1 MMATNNTRSITTL
14 LVGMLFDPSVIDDVM
29 VTGIS
34 LDSRNIQADWLFLS
48 LATDDSLRL
57 KNLQQALSQGAVVVL
72 FENDQALTEDEVI
85 MMDKAEVP
93 AYKIN
98 NLSDKA
104 GEIAARF
111 YGHPS
116 LALTVIAVTGTN
128 GKTSVSQFIA
138 QALESLGQSC
148 GVIGTLG
155 VGQVNNLQSTGMT
168 TPDPVS
174 LQAVLA
180 DFCSQSIKYVVIEA
194 SSHALEQ
201 GRLNSVVIDV
211 AVLTNLSRDHLDYHQ
226 DMAEYATAKR
236 QLFDFDS
243 IKTAVVNS
251 ADEFGQVLTVDLL
264 KRSDISILTYS
275 SCIGEVTTF
284 SASNIKSLVDGL
296 NFTLSSDGKLANI
309 QSSLI
314 GRFNVDNILAAS
326 ACLSAVGISFDNI
339 IKAVQQCQAIDGR
352 MQAYGTGQQ
361 AHIVIDFAHTPEALT
376 QVLQSLRSHTPRN
389 GYLWCVFG
397 CGGDRDSGKR
407 PQMGRNAELYAD
419 KIVLTDDNPRSEQ
432 SSTIISDIL
441 SGFEKPEKVHV
452 QADRRLAIT
461 HAITTATAKD
471 IILVAGKGHEQYQ
484 EIAGIK
490 YSFNDA
496 QVVNEVL
503 QAANDESHSVI
514 GAKQ

>member
-1 MMATNNTRSITTL
+1 MTATNNTRSITAL
-14 LVGMLFDPSVIDDVM
+14 LAGMLFDPSVIDDV
-29 VTGIS
+29 VITGIS
-34 LDSRNIQADWLFLS
+34 LDSRNIQSGWLFLS
-48 LATDDSLRL
+48 LATDDLLRL
-57 KNLQQALSQGAVVVL
+57 KHLQQALTQGAVVVL
-72 FENDQALTEDEVI
+72 FESSQGLTEDEVAI
-85 MMDKAEVP
+85 LAKAEVP

-98 NLSDKA
+98 NLSDKT

-155 VGQVNNLQSTGMT
+155 IGQLDNLQSTGMT
-168 TPDPVS
+168 TPDSVS

-180 DFCSQSIKYVVIEA
+180 NFCSQSIKYVVIEA
-194 SSHALEQ
+194 SSHALDQ
-201 GRLNSVVIDV
+201 GRLNSVTIDV

-226 DMAEYATAKR
+226 SMAKYAAAKK

-251 ADEFGQVLTVDLL
+251 ADEFGQALIAGFL
-264 KRSDISILTYS
+264 KRSDISMLTYS
-275 SCIGEVTTF
+275 SRSEGVDTF
-284 SASNIKSLVDGL
+284 SASNIKSFGEGL
-296 NFTLSSDGKLANI
+296 NFTLSSEDKLANI

-314 GRFNVDNILAAS
+314 GRFNVDNILAAA

-339 IKAVQQCQAIDGR
+339 INAVQQCQAVDGR
-352 MQAYGTGQQ
+352 MQTYSASQQ
-361 AHIVIDFAHTPEALT
+361 AQIVIDFAHTPDALIN
-376 QVLQSLRSHTPRN
+376 VLQSLRSHTPPN

-419 KIVLTDDNPRSEQ
+419 KVVLTDDNPRSEQ
-432 SSTIISDIL
+432 SIAIIGDIL

-452 QADRRLAIT
+452 QLDRWLAIT
-461 HAITTATAKD
+461 HAITAATAED
-471 IILVAGKGHEQYQ
+471 VILVAGKGHEQYQ

-490 YSFNDA
+490 HPFNDA
-496 QVVNEVL
+496 QVVTEVL
-503 QAANDESHSVI
+503 QASNDESHSVI
-514 GAKQ
+514 GVKQ